1 MTVHRAS
8 LGIIQ
13 IVYVPALSG
22 CPLTRTASLN
32 AMLVA
37 VSPGLYHRARDISA
51 GTKVPHWVRLGTA
64 ARRCRSQVPL
74 TGVARRCRSAPPLAG
89 AAHRATSTAFHCG

>member
-37 VSPGLYHRARDISA
+37 VSAPGVQGRPQGTSAPKSSRPRALGRLYLTS
-51 GTKVPHWVRLGTA
+51 TVVPPRRCMTA
-64 ARRCRSQVPL
+64 AC
-74 TGVARRCRSAPPLAG
+74 
-89 AAHRATSTAFHCG
+89 